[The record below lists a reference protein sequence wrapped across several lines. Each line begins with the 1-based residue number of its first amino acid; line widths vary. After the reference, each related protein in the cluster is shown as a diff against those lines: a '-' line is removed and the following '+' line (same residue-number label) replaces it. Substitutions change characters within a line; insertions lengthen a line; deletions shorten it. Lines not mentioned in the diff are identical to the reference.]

1 LGVPDDQRTVRKIQ
15 LPRNEGY
22 SSTTVSPFA
31 AELNEQQL
39 AAVTAPDGPVLVL
52 AGAGSGK
59 TRVITYRV
67 AHLVMS
73 GVRPWQIMLTTF
85 TNKAAREMLHRVENL
100 IGPAAREVASG
111 TFHHLANLLLRRY
124 GKALGY
130 DSNFTILDESDA
142 RSVMKLCRSEA
153 GVDKSDKVFP
163 SERVLVDLASAVV
176 NTNTA
181 LDTLIVRRFPH
192 LFDQFEGIEAVIRA
206 YHARK
211 RSSNQMDYD
220 DLLVN
225 WHKLLHEPE
234 HGEVRAALAA
244 RYRHILVDEYQD
256 VNHMQAEIV
265 RGLYEGI
272 DKSWQQTAKPEL
284 PRYDPDMVPPPL
296 QEDMG
301 TGGRATGSTARATES
316 ETPGAG
322 AEVRHA
328 DRGLFVVG
336 DDAQSI
342 YSFRGADYSN
352 IRSFPKHFP
361 GATVFKLEVNYRSV
375 PQVLRLANCLLDEA
389 DPQFRKE
396 LTPVRPAAEEPPLLL
411 ACRDADEQASFVAG
425 QLHQLREESGLAWR
439 QMAVLYRAHSNR
451 LEVELELTK
460 RGIPFIV
467 RGGQRFFEQAHIKD
481 LLAYLIVLA
490 NGRDEIAWQ
499 RLLEMQPRVG
509 TKTAGDVI
517 RKLRGSADSAGG
529 PLGKFIHNGVVESVR
544 GQAKGSLGELQ
555 RFLREL
561 EPQALTAPPA
571 GMIEQIIER
580 RFREYLEFKW
590 DNWRQRLEDLEQLV
604 VYAQR
609 HESLPALLAEV
620 GLSGTFA
627 GQNVATAD
635 ALDDP
640 EEGAVTLSTI
650 HQAKGLEWTAVFVIH
665 VQDEVIPHRL
675 ARLDAE
681 RAGQLSSA
689 ALGEDVWD
697 TPLDEERRL
706 LYVAVT
712 RAEETLYL
720 SYPQL
725 TQGRDFQRIINRPS
739 RFLAGL
745 PGDAYDE
752 AVLDWA

>member
-1 LGVPDDQRTVRKIQ
+1 VSDDQRTVRKLQ
-15 LPRNEGY
+15 LPRNN
-22 SSTTVSPFA
+22 TWQPDTVSPFA
-31 AELNEQQL
+31 NELNEQQL
-39 AAVTAPDGPVLVL
+39 AAVTAPNGPVLVL

-59 TRVITYRV
+59 TRVIIYRV
-67 AHLVMS
+67 AQLIIQ
-73 GVRPWQIMLTTF
+73 GILPWQIMLTTF
-85 TNKAAREMLHRVENL
+85 TNKAAREMLQRLEGLV
-100 IGPAAREVASG
+100 GPQAREVASG
-111 TFHHLANLLLRRY
+111 TFHHLANLILRRN

-130 DSNFTILDESDA
+130 DSNFTILDEADS
-142 RSVMKLCRSEA
+142 RSVMKLCRSEV
-153 GVDKSDKVFP
+153 GVDKGDKVFP
-163 SERVLVDLASAVV
+163 SERVLCDLASGVI
-176 NTNTA
+176 NTNTE
-181 LDTLIVRRFPH
+181 LDTLILRRFPH
-192 LFDQFEGIEAVIRA
+192 LYDQFEGIREVISA

-211 RSSNQMDYD
+211 HASNQMDYD

-225 WHKLLHEPE
+225 WHRLLVEQTE
-234 HGEVRAALAA
+234 IRRALAE

-256 VNHMQAEIV
+256 VNHLQAEIV
-265 RGLYEGI
+265 RRLYEGESGVRSS
-272 DKSWQQTAKPEL
+272 DFSL
-284 PRYDPDMVPPPL
+284 PDSDA
-296 QEDMG
+296 Q
-301 TGGRATGSTARATES
+301 
-316 ETPGAG
+316 
-322 AEVRHA
+322 
-328 DRGLFVVG
+328 RGLFVVG

-361 GATVFKLEVNYRSV
+361 GALVFKLEVNYRSV
-375 PQVLRLANCLLDEA
+375 PQVLRLANCILDEA

-396 LTPVRPAAEEPPLLL
+396 LVPVKPAAEDPPLLL
-411 ACRDADEQASFVAG
+411 ACSDSDEQAQFVAG
-425 QLHQLREESGLAWR
+425 QLHQLREEAGLAWR
-439 QMAVLYRAHSNR
+439 KMAVLYRAHSNR

-467 RGGQRFFEQAHIKD
+467 RGGLRFFEQAHIKD

-499 RLLEMQPRVG
+499 RLLEMQQRVG
-509 TKTAGDVI
+509 TKTAADVI
-517 RKLRGSADSAGG
+517 RKLRGAPDSAGG
-529 PLGKFIHNGVVESVR
+529 PLGRFCHNGVVDGLR
-544 GQAKGSLGELQ
+544 GQAKGSLSELQ

-571 GMIEQIIER
+571 GMIEQILER
-580 RFREYLEFKW
+580 RFKAYLETKFE
-590 DNWRQRLEDLEQLV
+590 NWRQRLEDLEQLL

-609 HESLPALLAEV
+609 HDSLPALLAEV

-627 GQNVATAD
+627 GQNVANAD
-635 ALDDP
+635 APDDP

-675 ARLDAE
+675 ARIDAE
-681 RAGQLSSA
+681 RAGQFSGGG
-689 ALGEDVWD
+689 LGDDVWD

-712 RAEETLYL
+712 RAEEVLYL

-725 TQGRDFQRIINRPS
+725 SQTRDFQRIINRPS
-739 RFLAGL
+739 RFLQGL